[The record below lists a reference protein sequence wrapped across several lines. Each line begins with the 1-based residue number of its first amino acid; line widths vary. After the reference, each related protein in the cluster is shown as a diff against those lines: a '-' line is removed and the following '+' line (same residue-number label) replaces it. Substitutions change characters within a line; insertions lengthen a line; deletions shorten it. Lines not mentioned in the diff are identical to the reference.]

1 MAWQLKT
8 QSALPEGPGFN
19 FQHLHNGSQ
28 ILLTL
33 VPEDLMPSSDLRRH
47 LAYMWHILDTHIW
60 HTYIHD
66 RQTLIKVL

>member
-1 MAWQLKT
+1 MARQLKT
-8 QSALPEGPGFN
+8 QSALPGGPEFN
-19 FQHLHNGSQ
+19 FQYLHDGSR

-47 LAYMWHILDTHIW
+47 LAYMWHILGTHIW

-66 RQTLIKVL
+66 KHS

>member
-19 FQHLHNGSQ
+19 FQHLHDGSQ

-47 LAYMWHILDTHIW
+47 LAYMWYVLGT
-60 HTYIHD
+60 HTYMTDKHS
-66 RQTLIKVL
+66 